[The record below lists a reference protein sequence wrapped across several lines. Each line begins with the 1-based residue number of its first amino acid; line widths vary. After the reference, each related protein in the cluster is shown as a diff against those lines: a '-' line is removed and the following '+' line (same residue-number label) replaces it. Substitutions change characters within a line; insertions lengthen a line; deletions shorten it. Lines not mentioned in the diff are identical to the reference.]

1 MPLSEKQGVGSSILP
16 LATKKISMLNL
27 IVNIYRNK
35 KFSKTLSDNFTEIVN
50 VVKILFQDSDWVIP
64 VEGPFGN
71 MDKKRQEIIQNI
83 ITDFKPKL
91 IVETG
96 TLIGNTT
103 EFFAQFSF
111 AKVVSYEVSKLFFL
125 IARNR
130 LFKYKNCELILK
142 DSSEGI
148 LSNTNFSE
156 KTFFYL
162 DAHGYDFKLPIENEI
177 NHIKNFDNF
186 VILIDDF
193 KVDTNPEWSFDIYKG
208 FELSLDNLNIDFNNL
223 NIYFPNYDSSL
234 DGRQRGFVI
243 ITNEV
248 SLDSRYLVKFQKKS

>member
-1 MPLSEKQGVGSSILP
+1 MMKLFI
-16 LATKKISMLNL
+16 MLKL
-27 IVNIYRNK
+27 IIKIYRNK
-35 KFSKTLSDNFTEIVN
+35 KFPTKILSDNFTEIVN
-50 VVKILFQDSDWVIP
+50 IVKILFQDSDWVVP
-64 VEGPFGN
+64 ADGPFGN
-71 MDKKRQEIIQNI
+71 IDKKRQEIIQNI

-111 AKVVSYEVSKLFFL
+111 AKVVSYEVSKFFFL

-162 DAHGYDFKLPIENEI
+162 DAHAYDFKLPLKNEL

-193 KVDTNPEWSFDIYKG
+193 KVETNTDWKFDSYDG
-208 FELSLDNLNIDFNNL
+208 FELSLDNLDIDLNNL
-223 NIYFPNYDSSL
+223 NIYFPNYDISL
-234 DGRQRGFVI
+234 DGRQKGFVI
-243 ITNEV
+243 ITNVV
-248 SLDSRYLVKFQKKS
+248 SFDNKYLAKFEKKS